1 MRITQTICL
10 LALVLAVAQVTC
22 LQTVDLQ
29 SYSERKW
36 SSPVTLRVGEKL
48 QVILKEN
55 PTTGYRWMIFDTLL
69 ERFGLIDVVRQS
81 NSLYQSDDNP
91 RGMMGVGG
99 VRTLEFEAIGV
110 GKGDLYMIYARPWE
124 VDQNGPDYENGL
136 GRIISITVKP

>member
-1 MRITQTICL
+1 MSISASASSSPGYLSSDCRPPIL
-10 LALVLAVAQVTC
+10 LR
-22 LQTVDLQ
+22 
-29 SYSERKW
+29 EKW
-36 SSPVTLRVGEKL
+36 SSPVALRVGEKI

-81 NSLYQSDDNP
+81 NSSYQSDDNP

-110 GKGDLYMIYARPWE
+110 GKGDLYMIYVRPWE